1 MIRRHLDVRDVL
13 SANKQTKYVNCG
25 LLVNFSEFFAND
37 ILFMTKEHE
46 FKIKLVTLASDF
58 FPTSGFFFFAIS
70 KLILLFSYS
79 FHVPCIIISNAY
91 FYIVSSMFPFRF
103 N

>member
-25 LLVNFSEFFAND
+25 LLVNFSKFFAND

-58 FPTSGFFFFAIS
+58 FPTSGFFFCHQQTHTVIFVFFS
-70 KLILLFSYS
+70 CTMHYNFQRLFLHCK
-79 FHVPCIIISNAY
+79 FHVSLS
-91 FYIVSSMFPFRF
+91 F
-103 N
+103 

>member
-1 MIRRHLDVRDVL
+1 MIGRHLDVRDVL

-58 FPTSGFFFFAIS
+58 FPTSGFFFLPSANSYCYFR
-70 KLILLFSYS
+70 ILFMYHAL
-79 FHVPCIIISNAY
+79 
-91 FYIVSSMFPFRF
+91 
-103 N
+103 

>member
-58 FPTSGFFFFAIS
+58 FPTSVFFAIS